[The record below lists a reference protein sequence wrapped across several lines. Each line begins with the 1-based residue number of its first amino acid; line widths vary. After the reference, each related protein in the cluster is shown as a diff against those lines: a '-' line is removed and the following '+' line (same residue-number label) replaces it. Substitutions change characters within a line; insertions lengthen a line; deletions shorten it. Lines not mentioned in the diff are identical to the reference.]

1 MSPGPPSPGQ
11 ATPTNATSDTYMPE
25 GGSPDRATDGTI
37 AIDPVL
43 SVDGPTLSIPA
54 SIRAASDADAP
65 DIAATDGATPDR
77 YTTTLDTPVLDN
89 TASEEAAF
97 DLPQH
102 LSKEDY
108 DDLRAQIKGA
118 IAYNKAHNPAAT
130 KQSVFDFFGVKRR
143 KGYKM
148 LQASPARP
156 TPDQPKKERRG
167 RRVKILKADVRCME
181 EILKTEKV
189 NSQGGSWQELA
200 SRAGL
205 VGERHVHSHTLRN
218 MMQDLEY
225 HRCTTCKNNWLAPHI
240 KAGRKVFAQQY
251 LDWTVPDWK
260 FVRFS
265 DKIHF
270 GFGPNGKVRVLKR
283 HGERSC
289 VDCMQEGA
297 EPLPREKKPDKL
309 LHAWA
314 MVGWNYKS
322 PLYWYDTKF
331 PDGRMNQQEYI
342 DLILT
347 AIVRPM
353 LQNGEVFLLEE
364 EHDETHGPKDNG
376 NQVRKWKEQN
386 GLNYYINAP
395 KSPDLIVIDD
405 AFRSLSQFL
414 SKQDVSD
421 WTEETLKERL
431 EDCWDNHV
439 PQSHINRKVEG
450 MRSRTQEVLDADGEM
465 IGL

>member
-1 MSPGPPSPGQ
+1 MSPGPENN
-11 ATPTNATSDTYMPE
+11 TPTTTSSDILITDEDAPKIITDATTV
-25 GGSPDRATDGTI
+25 
-37 AIDPVL
+37 IDPVL
-43 SVDGPTLSIPA
+43 DGSALRTPALETAVNDTGIP
-54 SIRAASDADAP
+54 DEE
-65 DIAATDGATPDR
+65 
-77 YTTTLDTPVLDN
+77 TTILDTALPDN
-89 TASEEAAF
+89 AASEEAVF
-97 DLPQH
+97 DVPQH
-102 LSKEDY
+102 LSKEDH

-118 IAYNKAHNPAAT
+118 IAYNKVHNPAAT

-189 NSQGGSWQELA
+189 NNQGGSWQELA

-205 VGERHVHSHTLRN
+205 TGERHVHSHTLRN

-240 KAGRKVFAQQY
+240 RSGRKVFAQQY
-251 LDWTVPDWK
+251 LDWTVADWK

-270 GFGPNGKVRVLKR
+270 GFGPNGKVRVLRR

-297 EPLPREKKPDKL
+297 DPLPREKKPDKL

-322 PLYWYDTKF
+322 PLYWFDTKF

-347 AIVRPM
+347 AIVKPM
-353 LQNGEVFLLEE
+353 LQSGEVFLLEE

-405 AFRSLSQFL
+405 AFRSLGQFL

-421 WTEETLKERL
+421 WTEETLKEHL
-431 EDCWDNHV
+431 EDCWENHV

-450 MRSRTQEVLDADGEM
+450 MRSRMQEVLDADGEM

>member
-1 MSPGPPSPGQ
+1 MSPGPEDD
-11 ATPTNATSDTYMPE
+11 TPTTTNSDIPITDEVAPNIVTDATT
-25 GGSPDRATDGTI
+25 T
-37 AIDPVL
+37 IDPIL
-43 SVDGPTLSIPA
+43 DGPALSTP
-54 SIRAASDADAP
+54 AP
-65 DIAATDGATPDR
+65 DSAVNDTGISDKDIS
-77 YTTTLDTPVLDN
+77 TLDTPLLDN
-89 TASEEAAF
+89 AVSDEAAF
-97 DLPQH
+97 DVPQS
-102 LSKEDY
+102 LSREDY
-108 DDLRAQIKGA
+108 DDLRAQVKGA
-118 IAYNKAHNPAAT
+118 IAYNKAHNPGAT

-148 LQASPARP
+148 LQANPPRP
-156 TPDQPKKERRG
+156 TLDQPRKERRG

-205 VGERHVHSHTLRN
+205 TGERHVHSHTLRN

-240 KAGRKVFAQQY
+240 KTGRKVFAQQY

-270 GFGPNGKVRVLKR
+270 GLGPNGKVRVLRR

-297 EPLPREKKPDKL
+297 DPIPREKKPDKL

-347 AIVRPM
+347 AIVKPM
-353 LQNGEVFLLEE
+353 LHNGEIFLLEE

-405 AFRSLSQFL
+405 AFRSLSQFI

-421 WTEETLKERL
+421 WTEATLKERL

-450 MRSRTQEVLDADGEM
+450 MRSRMQEVLDADGEL